1 MLNKRA
7 VRDALYRPLRALE
20 SYVAKRVAEK
30 YVELRTRRVEPSVR
44 IIEQGLIAPD
54 FPIDVVY
61 TWVDQEDP
69 DFRRTLSKHLPEG
82 ATNLNTTSNARFQ
95 CHEEL
100 RYSLRS
106 IESFAPWVNHIYI
119 VTNGQVPVWL
129 KEDCRISLVR
139 HEDII
144 SLEYLP
150 TFNSHVIGSCL
161 HRIPGLSE
169 HYIYFNDDVLL
180 LHPIK
185 PTDAFTETGLSYG
198 FISLNTI
205 GNGPPVPHETAT
217 EWGAKNARDL
227 ILREWGRHFDRRFTH
242 MYHPQRRSVAELC
255 EATFAA
261 EYHAFRRNRFR
272 KADDILCCSF
282 LHHYVGFLTG
292 RTLLAHDKGWY
303 VQVRDASAA
312 GRYRK
317 ILEARS
323 DPDARAVVCLNDY
336 MPPYG
341 EVPGYREDM
350 RAFLDAYFP
359 TPSCFEKWSS
369 DDARAELMAV

>member
-1 MLNKRA
+1 MGG
-7 VRDALYRPLRALE
+7 
-20 SYVAKRVAEK
+20 S
-30 YVELRTRRVEPSVR
+30 
-44 IIEQGLIAPD
+44 G
-54 FPIDVVY
+54 
-61 TWVDQEDP
+61 DP

-100 RYSLRS
+100 RQPPSARS
-106 IESFAPWVNHIYI
+106 KASRHGST
-119 VTNGQVPVWL
+119 TNGQVPVWL

-227 ILREWGRHFDRRFTH
+227 LLREWGRHFDRRFTH

-255 EATFAA
+255 EASLRSRVPRFPARTGSARPTTSCAA
-261 EYHAFRRNRFR
+261 ASCTTMWASNRP
-272 KADDILCCSF
+272 D
-282 LHHYVGFLTG
+282 
-292 RTLLAHDKGWY
+292 
-303 VQVRDASAA
+303 AA
-312 GRYRK
+312 G
-317 ILEARS
+317 
-323 DPDARAVVCLNDY
+323 
-336 MPPYG
+336 
-341 EVPGYREDM
+341 
-350 RAFLDAYFP
+350 
-359 TPSCFEKWSS
+359 T
-369 DDARAELMAV
+369 